1 MFKIALKKELVLP
14 FNAVASSIG
23 ITELRLLF
31 LWYIRFKCFGL
42 DEKEIKEIISKSIK
56 RD

>member
-14 FNAVASSIG
+14 FNAAASSIG

-42 DEKEIKEIISKSIK
+42 DEKEVKEVISKSIK